1 MEVNRPGD
9 SSGVTKNRTTPVIFF
24 IKNQKVF
31 SFFCNESRGVIVPS
45 MSDLKNELNQQQQ
58 EAVIRTEGPLLIIA
72 GAGAGKTKTITHR
85 ILHLVEKGVTP
96 SSILAITFTNK
107 AAAEMGHRV
116 SVLLQTRRSV
126 ADFGLK
132 DGPLVSTFHSLGV
145 KILRENA
152 TLVGR
157 TARFSILDEQE
168 TVSLVKNAIKSLD
181 LDPKQFD
188 PARLRWAISRH
199 KGNVVSADEYAETA
213 EGYFPKVL
221 SSVWKKYETLL
232 KEENA
237 FDFDDLVTRTAV
249 LLRDNEEI
257 LKKYHNTWKY
267 IHIDEYQ
274 DTNTAQYEL
283 SRLLAK
289 KEKNICVVGDSD
301 QNIYGWRGANLR
313 NILNFEQDYPGAMV
327 VLLEENYRSTQNI
340 LQAANDIIKKNKIRK
355 EKNLFTKNI
364 EGEKIAV
371 FEAYDEADEAR
382 FIAQKSLELIAEGV
396 PSNEIAVL
404 YRANYQSRA
413 LEEGFLSLN
422 VPHRVLGVK
431 FFERKEVKDVLAYIR
446 AARNPSGLSDI
457 KRVINVPPRGVG
469 DATIA
474 KIFSG
479 KEDSLP
485 PKMKERISIFWALLE
500 KIKNSSETMK
510 TSDLVR
516 FVIKETGLEKF
527 FKEGGEDDL
536 ERLEN
541 MMELASL
548 ATKYDIFE
556 ADEGVEKLL
565 SDAALASD
573 QDSMDQK
580 KNKDGV
586 RLMTAHASK
595 GLEFDYVFIVGLEQD
610 LFPHARVNLPTTTEE
625 DSEEER
631 RLFYVALTRA
641 RKKVFLTFAT
651 VRTIFGSRQVETP
664 SEFIYDIDPMLLEQT
679 ERSESLGK
687 VIYLD

>member
-1 MEVNRPGD
+1 MV
-9 SSGVTKNRTTPVIFF
+9 FF
-24 IKNQKVF
+24 KKFNN
-31 SFFCNESRGVIVPS
+31 FFFNGWLDVIVPS
-45 MSDLKNELNQQQQ
+45 MSSSKNDLNPQQQ
-58 EAVIRTEGPLLIIA
+58 EAVAQTTGPLLIIA

-85 ILHLVEKGVTP
+85 ILHLVESGVTP

-107 AAAEMGHRV
+107 AAAEMGQRV
-116 SVLLQTRRSV
+116 SALLSTRRSV

-132 DGPLVSTFHSLGV
+132 DGPLVATFHSLGV

-152 TLVGR
+152 SHVGR

-168 TVSLVKNAIKSLD
+168 TVSLVRNAIKSLD

-213 EGYFPKVL
+213 EGYFPKIL
-221 SSVWKKYETLL
+221 SSVWRKYETLL

-237 FDFDDLVTRTAV
+237 FDFDDLVTRTTI
-249 LLRDNEEI
+249 LLRENQDV
-257 LKKYHNTWKY
+257 LKKYHDTWKY

-283 SRLLAK
+283 SHLLAK
-289 KEKNICVVGDSD
+289 KEKNVCVVGDSD

-313 NILNFEQDYPGAMV
+313 NILNFEHDYPGAKV

-355 EKNLFTKNI
+355 EKNLFTKNV
-364 EGEKIAV
+364 EGEKISV

-382 FIAQKSLELIAEGV
+382 FIASKSAELIERGV

-446 AARNPSGLSDI
+446 AGRNPAGLSDI

-485 PKMKERISIFWALLE
+485 PKMRERISIFWALLE

-510 TSDLVR
+510 TSELVR

-527 FKEGGEDDL
+527 FKEEGGEEDL

-556 ADEGVEKLL
+556 PDEGVEKLL

-595 GLEFDYVFIVGLEQD
+595 GLEFDYVFIVGLEQG

-631 RLFYVALTRA
+631 RLFYVAITRA

-664 SEFIYDIDPMLLEQT
+664 SEFIYDIDPTLLEQT
-679 ERSESLGK
+679 ERSESVGK